1 MVLKVNFLSNNETSN
16 PASTVALSSGVRF
29 KFHKEN
35 TIGRDLG
42 YISRAI
48 RCQQFQWNFRKE

>member
-16 PASTVALSSGVRF
+16 PASTVALSSGVSSNS
-29 KFHKEN
+29 HKEN
-35 TIGRDLG
+35 TIGRDLA

>member
-16 PASTVALSSGVRF
+16 PASVALSSGVKF

-35 TIGRDLG
+35 TIGRDFV
-42 YISRAI
+42 I
-48 RCQQFQWNFRKE
+48 

>member
-16 PASTVALSSGVRF
+16 PASTVALSSGVKF

-35 TIGRDLG
+35 TIERLG
-42 YISRAI
+42 VISRAI

>member
-16 PASTVALSSGVRF
+16 PASTVALSQESSNS
-29 KFHKEN
+29 HEN
-35 TIGRDLG
+35 TIGRDLCN
-42 YISRAI
+42 ISRAI